1 MANNLRPIG
10 VRKSI
15 NDMCAATISCFPV
28 GPKGSAKR
36 TWMKD
41 KDLYLADISGTERVV
56 TPVYFVTDMDKTI
69 YMMDAITGSMFSMK
83 GGRCLSSDHLVMN
96 GYIKTDGLDKRLMK
110 VKSEQYG
117 SGGSDE

>member
-1 MANNLRPIG
+1 MASNLKPVGI
-10 VRKSI
+10 RKSLTE
-15 NDMCAATISCFPV
+15 MCAATFSCFPV

-36 TWMKD
+36 TWIKD

-56 TPVYFVTDMDKTI
+56 TPVYFLTDMNKTT
-69 YMMDAITGSMFSMK
+69 YMMDAVTGTMFSIK

-117 SGGSDE
+117 RGEE